1 MPALFRAADLY
12 AADLYQD
19 ASGCYQSVGRQRAI
33 ERAIDGI
40 ARIPYIGPAIGPA
53 TCEQIGGASEH

>member
-33 ERAIDGI
+33 DGI
-40 ARIPYIGPAIGPA
+40 ARIPYIGPA